1 MSRIF
6 SIQVHLLRKIAEF
19 KDSAER
25 DHSLDWERIHLIS
38 CAKIGQ
44 ILALKRGVD
53 AELAAIA
60 CSVHDYGRIITGK
73 QRDHAAASYAPLKHF
88 LAEMGCLTADEIER
102 LAQAAKNHSSK
113 AEIGTPLEE
122 IVKDA
127 DVLDCYQYGLP
138 LEREEQ
144 RRRLKMILAEISSQ
158 SN

>member
-1 MSRIF
+1 M
-6 SIQVHLLRKIAEF
+6 LKKIAEF
-19 KDSAER
+19 KDSADR
-25 DHSLDWERIHLIS
+25 DHSLDWERIHSIS

-73 QRDHAAASYAPLKHF
+73 QRGHAAAAYAPLKHF
-88 LAEMGCLTADEIER
+88 LAETGRFTADEIER

-113 AEIGTPLEE
+113 TEIGTPLEE

-144 RRRLKMILAEISSQ
+144 RQRLKMILAEIS
-158 SN
+158 